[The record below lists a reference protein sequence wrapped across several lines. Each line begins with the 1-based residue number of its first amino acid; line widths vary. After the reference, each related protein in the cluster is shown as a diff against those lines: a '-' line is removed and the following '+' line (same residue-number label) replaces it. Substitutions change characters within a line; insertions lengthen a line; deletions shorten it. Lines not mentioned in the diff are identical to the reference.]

1 MLSAEDFE
9 YLRPR
14 LQTMTIAVRQVLVKA
29 GKPLEAVYFLN
40 GGVASITKVLTD
52 GAMVEVATVGD
63 EGIIGIEALLNEKPE
78 PPGEVLVQ
86 VSAENA
92 AMTAE
97 RLAVRDFREALE
109 RRGGFR
115 DLMGRYAQMVF
126 AHMMQSTAC
135 NARHPVSH
143 RCARSLLQTH
153 DRIHGNEFELSQE
166 FLAVML
172 GVQRPTVTVAAGML
186 QKAGLIRYSH
196 GKITVLDRSG
206 LEAASCECYEVI
218 RKHSDRLLGTI

>member
-1 MLSAEDFE
+1 MSATPFRSQPGPAGDRLSADDDRPRNRLLAMLSPEDFE

-14 LQTMTIAVRQVLVKA
+14 LQTMPIAVRQVLVKA

-40 GGVASITKVLTD
+40 GGVASMTKVLTD

-97 RLAVRDFREALE
+97 R
-109 RRGGFR
+109 
-115 DLMGRYAQMVF
+115 
-126 AHMMQSTAC
+126 
-135 NARHPVSH
+135 
-143 RCARSLLQTH
+143 
-153 DRIHGNEFELSQE
+153 
-166 FLAVML
+166 
-172 GVQRPTVTVAAGML
+172 
-186 QKAGLIRYSH
+186 
-196 GKITVLDRSG
+196 
-206 LEAASCECYEVI
+206 
-218 RKHSDRLLGTI
+218 